1 MFKGNKNKIYIQT
14 INGLY
19 HKSRVKHWGLQI
31 GSHIFWFAT
40 LNDLSDDNNI
50 SLEQYYSSNG
60 LEFKSRTNFIKK
72 LRLFQKINNI
82 IRIK

>member
-1 MFKGNKNKIYIQT
+1 MFKGNKNKQQK

-19 HKSRVKHWGLQI
+19 YRSKIKHHGFHL
-31 GSHIFWFAT
+31 FWFDI
-40 LNDLSDDNNI
+40 LDDLSNIYDI

-60 LEFKSRTNFIKK
+60 LEFKSKTNFIKK
-72 LRLFQKINNI
+72 LRLSQKLNNT